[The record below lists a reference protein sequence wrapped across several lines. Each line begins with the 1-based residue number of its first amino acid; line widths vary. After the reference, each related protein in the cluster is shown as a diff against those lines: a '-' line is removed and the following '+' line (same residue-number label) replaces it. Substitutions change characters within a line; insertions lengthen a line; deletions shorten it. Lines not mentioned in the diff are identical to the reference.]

1 MEKSAKL
8 STIALVLI
16 VFCGLLA
23 APGHAQFSMNYKLKK
38 AIDEGN
44 QYDAKAAILGGAQVN
59 SRDEHGVPYI
69 VLAANKGDASMV
81 YVMLD
86 QGGNP
91 DLAARDGKTPLMV
104 AAEHGYDDM
113 AKVLISYKADVNK
126 QDRNGETALIKASRL
141 GDREIVEDLIAAK
154 ADLDQQDYTG
164 KSALGYAIDNRRQ
177 RVVEDLK
184 KAGATE

>member
-8 STIALVLI
+8 SAIALALV

-23 APGHAQFSMNYKLKK
+23 APAFAQFSMNYKLKK
-38 AIDEGN
+38 AIDENN

-69 VLAANKGDASMV
+69 VLAANKGNASMV
-81 YVMLD
+81 YMMLD

-113 AKVLISYKADVNK
+113 AKVLIAYKADVNK
-126 QDRNGETALIKASRL
+126 QDRNGETALIKAARI
-141 GDREIVEDLIAAK
+141 GDREIVDELIAAMAK
-154 ADLDQQDYTG
+154 VDQQDYTG
-164 KSALGYAIDNRRQ
+164 KSALGYARDNRQ
-177 RVVEDLK
+177 TRVVEDLK
-184 KAGATE
+184 KAGATD